1 MSDLLWAGRMSEK
14 LDDEFAVFQGSL
26 KFDRRLV
33 TQDIRGSIAHAEM
46 LALEGILTGEEG
58 QLIVDALSTIDQDI
72 ATNSSSIPEHC
83 EDIHSAVETLLR
95 GKVGDL
101 AGKLHTARSRNDQ
114 VATDFRLFIKEACQE
129 HILAISCLKKQL
141 LAEAE
146 RHLSSHNGKPAV
158 LPGYTHLQVAQPLHL
173 SHWLL
178 AYFEMLT
185 RDESRFA
192 AAMDRMD
199 ECPLGA
205 AALCGTSWPIN
216 RTQTADRLGF
226 SRPMRNSV
234 DAVSSRDFV
243 IDYLSACSNLMVNL
257 SRLAEDLIIYSTSEF
272 GFVSMPDSL
281 STGSS
286 IMPQKKNPDLCEL
299 TRAKS
304 GRLFGHLMGTLVVL
318 KALPSSYNKDLQE
331 DKEATFDAYDTLGPL
346 LALWTKLVPKLKWNL
361 DVMHAKACEGFS
373 FATDLADELAKL
385 GLPFRDAHRVVGQVV
400 SYCVEHSKRLDDLGS
415 DELSHFHPALNQG
428 VLSKITLDLIM
439 ERRQSF
445 GGSSTALICEAIRQ
459 ARSLLADAS
468 P

>member
-1 MSDLLWAGRMSEK
+1 MSER
-14 LDDEFAVFQGSL
+14 LDDEFAVFQASL

-46 LALEGILTGEEG
+46 LASEGILTSEEG
-58 QLIVDALSTIDQDI
+58 QSIVDALREIDHDI
-72 ATNSSSIPEHC
+72 ATKNSSIPEHC

-95 GKVGDL
+95 EEIGNL

-129 HILAISCLKKQL
+129 HILAINCFKKQL

-158 LPGYTHLQVAQPLHL
+158 LPGYTHLQIAQPLHL

-185 RDESRFA
+185 RDESRFV

-243 IDYLSACSNLMVNL
+243 IDYLGACSNLIVNL

-299 TRAKS
+299 TRARA
-304 GRLFGHLMGTLVVL
+304 GRIFGHLLGTLVVL
-318 KALPSSYNKDLQE
+318 KALPSAYNKDLQE
-331 DKEATFDAYDTLGPL
+331 DKEAAFDAYDTIRPL
-346 LALWTKLVPKLKWNL
+346 LALWAKLVPKLKWNL
-361 DVMHAKACEGFS
+361 EVMRAKSCEGFS

-400 SYCVEHSKRLDDLGS
+400 NYCVDHGKRLDDLDA
-415 DELSHFHPALNQG
+415 DELLEFHPALKQE
-428 VLSKITLDLIM
+428 VMSQITLDRIL
-439 ERRQSF
+439 EGRKSF
-445 GGSSTALICEAIRQ
+445 GGSNTELIREAIRQ
-459 ARSLLADAS
+459 AHLQLADFI